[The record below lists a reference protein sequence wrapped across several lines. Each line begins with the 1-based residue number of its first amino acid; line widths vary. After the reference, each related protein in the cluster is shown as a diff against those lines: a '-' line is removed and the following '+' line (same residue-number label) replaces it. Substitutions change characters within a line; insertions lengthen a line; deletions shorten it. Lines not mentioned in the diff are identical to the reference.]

1 MLRRLTRPFPGIV
14 LCNALALGGAL
25 LLGPVQ
31 SGIAV
36 LIVTLLFDISLLLG
50 WASTLGAALAAWL
63 LDMRIVRLSL
73 GPVTIERQLRG
84 VRMRWNNRWRRCYG
98 HVVVVPRDGGVL
110 RARWVLQA
118 CGELC
123 GVALLVCAAAPIN
136 VWLQATINLYPDWS
150 RHLTVLNVV
159 APLYLALGTLV
170 IGALWLLARLVSVL
184 EVGVARQLGSSPRAA
199 RHRALLEIR
208 RLDANGLRPSKWDP
222 ATVAALTAYVDG
234 TSATHTAHWLAA
246 LHALDLGDVAN
257 AARRLRVTAAAVVD
271 QSDIQAATQS
281 SLLAAWLSARLERDA
296 VAASGGLR
304 SARARG
310 SASSSLLAL
319 ASAALFDLAGN
330 GDAAQRAALVGLDE
344 LSTSTE
350 PGSARLF
357 ADLLLDFV
365 PNAATAHTRVAEMV
379 ARTTSPE
386 PRGRWLPAWS
396 GRIARGLAG
405 ASIVA
410 VAISWA
416 FSVPTLLRNDAHMS
430 AAIDGWKIQLGRG
443 DDPRVVRALL
453 TASDLPADWWPD
465 RPRYIDRW
473 RGGPAGP
480 CSKYALVRSDDVA
493 AFGVAELHDGRTG
506 LWLREIILQTD
517 ADTARLALSRASQ
530 QFDCGEWVEPDG
542 TAFWIDELDVPAFG
556 DDVLAYQAWAKED
569 TVDRPYG
576 YAYVFVREGD
586 ILIAVSIGSYDNP
599 PEDSDIARLVWAAV
613 SKAHTE
619 LAPARVVD
627 ALSGPT
633 RGSVVRGRR
642 VTALPQ

>member
-1 MLRRLTRPFPGIV
+1 
-14 LCNALALGGAL
+14 
-25 LLGPVQ
+25 
-31 SGIAV
+31 
-36 LIVTLLFDISLLLG
+36 
-50 WASTLGAALAAWL
+50 
-63 LDMRIVRLSL
+63 VRL
-73 GPVTIERQLRG
+73 
-84 VRMRWNNRWRRCYG
+84 RWNNRWRRCYG
-98 HVVVVPRDGGVL
+98 HVVAVPRDGRRL
-110 RARWVLQA
+110 RARWALQA

-123 GVALLVCAAAPIN
+123 GVALLECAAAP
-136 VWLQATINLYPDWS
+136 VCGLLQSTINLYPDWS
-150 RHLTVLNVV
+150 RHVVILTVVT
-159 APLYLALGTLV
+159 PLYLALGTLV
-170 IGALWLLARLVSVL
+170 IGALWWLARLVSAI
-184 EVGVARQLGSSPRAA
+184 EIGVARQFGHSPRAA

-208 RLDANGLRPSKWDP
+208 RLDANGLRPAEWAP

-234 TSATHTAHWLAA
+234 TSATHTAHWRAA

-296 VAASGGLR
+296 VAASGGVR

-330 GDAAQRAALVGLDE
+330 ADAASRAALVGLDE
-344 LSTSTE
+344 LATSTE

-365 PNAATAHTRVAEMV
+365 PNAATAHARVAAMFAHA
-379 ARTTSPE
+379 ARPA
-386 PRGRWLPAWS
+386 PRPRRPLAWS
-396 GRIARGLAG
+396 GRVGRALVGAG
-405 ASIVA
+405 IVA

-416 FSVPTLLRNDAHMS
+416 LSVPTLLGNDAHMS
-430 AAIDGWKIQLGRG
+430 AAIDGWKIQLGQG
-443 DDPRVVRALL
+443 DDRRVVRALL
-453 TASDLPADWWPD
+453 TASDLPTDWWPD
-465 RPRYIDRW
+465 RPRDIERW

-493 AFGVAELHDGRTG
+493 AFGVAELHDDRTG

-517 ADTARLALSRASQ
+517 ADTASAALSRASQ

-542 TAFWIDELDVPAFG
+542 SAFWIDKLAAPAVG
-556 DDVLAYQAWAKED
+556 EDVLAFQAWAEED

-586 ILIAVSIGSYDNP
+586 ILTCVSIGSYDNP
-599 PEDSDIARLVWAAV
+599 PEDSDVARLVWAAV
-613 SKAHTE
+613 SKVRTE

-627 ALSGPT
+627 AAGGAP
-633 RGSVVRGRR
+633 RGSVGDD
-642 VTALPQ
+642 